1 MLLLTGIWGI
11 VWLPRVS
18 RQKRWRSSTLERLNT
33 FMPHM
38 TWWWRQIHNYQE
50 GNERSWA
57 KQTTVFIIV
66 SSYLHLL
73 DYKNVECG
81 QNPSKRFLTCRLFL
95 FVFFYFFFSWH
106 TTDSCDSSS
115 LTCVCVWLF
124 KLQCRWRLYVL
135 CEFCAQF
142 RQCFAFWIAVN
153 HTKKRPYSTTVEC
166 KNWITSNNAT
176 KMRVRLNCFPDGFT
190 EQHRGS
196 AFLYLQKRQRLLI
209 LHRLL

>member
-1 MLLLTGIWGI
+1 MAPDT
-11 VWLPRVS
+11 WLPGR
-18 RQKRWRSSTLERLNT
+18 KR
-33 FMPHM
+33 
-38 TWWWRQIHNYQE
+38 
-50 GNERSWA
+50 ERSWA

-81 QNPSKRFLTCRLFL
+81 QNPSERFLTCRLFP
-95 FVFFYFFFSWH
+95 FFFFSPSFLG
-106 TTDSCDSSS
+106 TQQIRVTPAASPV
-115 LTCVCVWLF
+115 CVCVWLF
-124 KLQCRWRLYVL
+124 FFFYYSAGGVCICFNVL

-153 HTKKRPYSTTVEC
+153 HKKKKKRPYSTIVEC

-176 KMRVRLNCFPDGFT
+176 KMQVRLNCFPDGFT